1 MQRNRH
7 SFLLRVGVRMGIN
20 KLFAAT
26 AYIAFFPLLATNAY
40 AQQID
45 YSELEKLFDE
55 PVTTSATGKPQRVS
69 ESPVAM
75 DIITADQIRRSGAE
89 NIAQL
94 LGRLP
99 GVVNWQET
107 RAISDVG
114 IRGQNFN
121 PNSTMLV
128 QVNGRQVYIDTYGYT
143 DWSLI
148 PVQLEEIK
156 QIEVVK
162 GPNTA
167 LFGFNAASGVI
178 NIVTYN
184 PKYDDVS
191 EAGVTVGTGSYLRGY
206 GMHSFSVEDKNYTRI
221 SAGYKGFDQF
231 DSHSKTAV
239 LTGGAREDSPE
250 LTNFNLDSLFQL
262 TEQTQMRFEVS
273 RAETKA
279 DFNVFY
285 YFYPYE
291 ADINSV
297 KGTLTS
303 ETDIGRIEAKV
314 YQNYY
319 TAYSG
324 VLGMPL
330 ANRITVAQL
339 EDIFQA
345 GTDHTFRVFGEY
357 RNNSM
362 TSSYGLGAGGEVS
375 YDVYSG
381 GGMWNWNFAPDWELS
396 NAVRY
401 DNQILQRDGPTYS
414 DLPFTNGNADFDQ
427 HLDFISVNSGLVWKA
442 TDVDSFR
449 LSYGRGLQVPSLW
462 NTGLWITTYPGL
474 VVAGKPDLKP
484 AITNNYEIGYNRL
497 LPKING
503 KFRTSV
509 FYRKTKNFSTYS
521 STTYPAGSTTI
532 QQASEIGDNATKGI
546 ELAIN
551 GEFGEHWIWD
561 ANYTFQSTQDWLAP
575 NFAFHGFNFED
586 TVPDHIVNVHLGW
599 AKEGWEADMYAQA
612 TSDFMALD
620 LDENIMFVQ
629 QEMDPYFTLS
639 GRVAYTF
646 DNAVTLALSGV
657 DISQRRTATNFGY
670 ENERQIFLSVSKK
683 F

>member
-1 MQRNRH
+1 MKPNQ
-7 SFLLRVGVRMGIN
+7 
-20 KLFAAT
+20 
-26 AYIAFFPLLATNAY
+26 AFFQAITTLLFGLIPAGAG
-40 AQQID
+40 AQSID
-45 YSELEKLFDE
+45 YSSLQELFGE

-75 DIITADQIRRSGAE
+75 EIITAEQIRRSGAE
-89 NIAQL
+89 NIAQVI
-94 LGRLP
+94 GRLP
-99 GVVNWQET
+99 GMVHWQET
-107 RAISDVG
+107 RAIGDVG
-114 IRGQNFN
+114 VRGQNFN
-121 PNSTMLV
+121 PNSTLLV
-128 QVNGRQVYIDTYGYT
+128 QINGRQVYIDTYGYT

-191 EAGVTVGTGSYLRGY
+191 EAGAVLGTGDYLRGY
-206 GMHSFSVEDKNYTRI
+206 GLHTFSVADKSYTRV

-231 DSHSKTAV
+231 DAHSKTAV
-239 LTGGAREDSPE
+239 LSGTVTEDHPE
-250 LTNFNLDSLFQL
+250 LTNFNLDSLLQV
-262 TEQTQMRFEVS
+262 TDNTQFRFEAS

-303 ETDIGRIEAKV
+303 DTDYGRIEAKV

-319 TAYSG
+319 TAYSAT
-324 VLGMPL
+324 LGMPL

-339 EDIFQA
+339 EDIFQV
-345 GTDHTFRVFGEY
+345 GTDHTFRAFGEY
-357 RNNSM
+357 RHNSM
-362 TSSYGLGAGGEVS
+362 TSSYGLGEGAEVS

-401 DNQILQRDGPTYS
+401 DNQILKRDGPTYS
-414 DLPFTNGNADFDQ
+414 ALPFTNGNAEFDQ
-427 HLDFISVNSGLVWKA
+427 HLDFVSVNSGLVWKA

-484 AITNNYEIGYNRL
+484 AITNNYELGYDRL
-497 LPKING
+497 LPEING
-503 KFRTSV
+503 KFRASV

-521 STTYPAGSTTI
+521 STTYTVGSTVI
-532 QQASEIGDNATKGI
+532 QQASEIGDNATKGL
-546 ELAIN
+546 ELTIGGGFWEN
-551 GEFGEHWIWD
+551 WTWD

-586 TVPDHIVNVHLGW
+586 TVPDHIVNAHLGW
-599 AKEGWEADMYAQA
+599 AKGSWTADVYAQA

-620 LDENIMFVQ
+620 LDQNVMFEL
-629 QEMDPYFTLS
+629 QEMDPYYSVS

-646 DNAVTLALSGV
+646 DNAVTVALSGL
-657 DISQRRTATNFGY
+657 DLSQRRTPKNFGY
-670 ENERQIFLSVSKK
+670 ENERQIFFSISKQ